1 LKLLIR
7 VINIRIGIINEN
19 FNLKCLRDIAR
30 FYTIRFIHDISERR
44 QFTLKHDEIVNITM
58 EYVKDKLEG
67 EGSGHDW
74 WHIYRV
80 YNNALKI
87 AKNEGVGDL
96 FVIKL
101 ASLLH
106 DIADWKF
113 YNGDVTVGYKET
125 KKWLVNF
132 NLDEQL
138 IEHVARIVKDI
149 SYKGAGEAS
158 LMNTIEGKIVQ
169 DADRLDAIGAIG
181 IARTFAYGGNKNK
194 EMYNPNIKP
203 VFHENFQQY
212 KNSNGTVINHFYEKL
227 LLLKDLMNTEG
238 GKKYAEE
245 RHTFMEA
252 FLEQFYS
259 EWNVNE

>member
-1 LKLLIR
+1 M
-7 VINIRIGIINEN
+7 NGGN
-19 FNLKCLRDIAR
+19 NLE
-30 FYTIRFIHDISERR
+30 Y
-44 QFTLKHDEIVNITM
+44 DEIVELTM
-58 EYVKDKLEG
+58 KFVKEKLTG

-74 WHIYRV
+74 WHIHRV
-80 YNNALKI
+80 YNNSLQI
-87 AKNEGVGDL
+87 AKNEGEGDL

-113 YNGDVTVGYKET
+113 HDGDITAGYRET
-125 KKWLVNF
+125 KKWLSNF
-132 NLDEQL
+132 SLEEQL
-138 IEHVARIVKDI
+138 IEHVATIVRDI

-158 LMNTIEGKIVQ
+158 LMETIEGKIVQ

-212 KNSNGTVINHFYEKL
+212 KESNGTVINHFYEKL
-227 LLLKDLMNTEG
+227 LLLKDLMNTESG
-238 GKKYAEE
+238 RRYAEG
-245 RHTFMEA
+245 RHDFMQD
-252 FLEQFYS
+252 FLQQFYL
-259 EWNVNE
+259 EWDGKA